1 MKKMLG
7 LQQARIGVLLK
18 SKQKQAKAS
27 TNNRRSQVKIT
38 KEGLKNLIK
47 EELADLLKQEN
58 RRRLTPIQKLAL
70 RNAIKPDPLRSAVA
84 TLTMKDAEKFVDVYN
99 LEDSPMDFWEKYKDG
114 NRYDIKM
121 ALERGEINETSIE
134 EINRLD
140 RDEHQREMQ
149 KSHEEKMR
157 PQPEKLEKHYR
168 EKLEKHYRG
177 MHARYGG
184 RRQMDGEYIDSEL
197 PDPDALASL
206 SLEELEGALEELE
219 AREDAEAEMYQESKP

>member
-1 MKKMLG
+1 M
-7 LQQARIGVLLK
+7 
-18 SKQKQAKAS
+18 
-27 TNNRRSQVKIT
+27 KIT

-47 EELADLLKQEN
+47 EELADLLKEN
-58 RRRLTPIQKLAL
+58 YGKRYDKEGYPAKYKLA
-70 RNAIKPDPLRSAVA
+70 RRGHDPLRAQFGTFTLKSA
-84 TLTMKDAEKFVDVYN
+84 KDLIKKYGLKGVTPEKFLDDHKDSTQYDVEQE
-99 LEDSPMDFWEKYKDG
+99 LKDL
-114 NRYDIKM
+114 
-121 ALERGEINETSIE
+121 ALAKLYQNYENPHLE

-219 AREDAEAEMYQESKP
+219 AREDARAEMYQASKP

>member
-7 LQQARIGVLLK
+7 LQQARIGDLLK

-27 TNNRRSQVKIT
+27 TNNGRSQVKIT

-47 EELADLLKQEN
+47 EELAALLKQEN

-99 LEDSPMDFWEKYKDG
+99 LEDSPMDFWDKHKDG

-157 PQPEKLEKHYR
+157 HQR
-168 EKLEKHYRG
+168 EKLEKYYRG
-177 MHARYGG
+177 MHERYGG
-184 RRQMDGEYIDSEL
+184 RRQMDGEHIDSEL

-219 AREDAEAEMYQESKP
+219 AREDAGAEMYQASKP

>member
-1 MKKMLG
+1 M
-7 LQQARIGVLLK
+7 
-18 SKQKQAKAS
+18 
-27 TNNRRSQVKIT
+27 KIT

-70 RNAIKPDPLRSAVA
+70 RHAMKPDPMRSAVA
-84 TLTMKDAEKFVDVYN
+84 TLTMKDAENFVRDYN
-99 LEDSPMDFWEKYKDG
+99 LKVSPMAFWEKHKDG

-121 ALERGEINETSIE
+121 ALERDEINEASIE

-140 RDEHQREMQ
+140 RDEHRREMQ

-157 PQPEKLEKHYR
+157 GQR
-168 EKLEKHYRG
+168 EKLEKYYRG
-177 MHARYGG
+177 MHERYGG
-184 RRQMDGEYIDSEL
+184 RRKIDGEYIDPEL

-206 SLEELEGALEELE
+206 SLKELEDALEELE
-219 AREDAEAEMYQESKP
+219 AREDAEAEMYQASKP

>member
-1 MKKMLG
+1 M
-7 LQQARIGVLLK
+7 
-18 SKQKQAKAS
+18 
-27 TNNRRSQVKIT
+27 KIT

-70 RNAIKPDPLRSAVA
+70 RHAMKPDPMRSAVA
-84 TLTMKDAEKFVDVYN
+84 TLTMKDAENFVRDYN
-99 LEDSPMDFWEKYKDG
+99 LKVSPMAFWEKHKGG

-121 ALERGEINETSIE
+121 ALERDEINEASIE

-140 RDEHQREMQ
+140 RDEHRREMQ

-157 PQPEKLEKHYR
+157 GQR
-168 EKLEKHYRG
+168 EKLEKYYRG
-177 MHARYGG
+177 MHERYGG
-184 RRQMDGEYIDSEL
+184 RRQIDGEYIDPEL

-206 SLEELEGALEELE
+206 SLKELEGALEELE
-219 AREDAEAEMYQESKP
+219 AREDAEAEMYQASKP